1 METIKL
7 AIEGSIATVTLH
19 RPEHRNAMST
29 QMMEELRDVA
39 RKLTG
44 HTEIQAV
51 ILTGGKVFTAGA
63 DLTDSALANREPQPT
78 LLEMREILKLGPDMC
93 KAWEEIEAF
102 TIAAIEGYCV
112 GGGSALVA
120 GMDYRIA
127 AESAFFRLPEIG
139 LGINMSW
146 NSIPRLVSQLGPAR
160 AKQYVILG
168 QRIPAT
174 MALQWGLCE
183 ELAADGET
191 AERARDL
198 ADQICA
204 LPPLAVRMTK
214 QAINATANA
223 LHNATSFMDRDQY
236 LLAVQSEDFKEA
248 VTAFLEKRKPR
259 FYGK

>member
-102 TIAAIEGYCV
+102 TIAAITE
-112 GGGSALVA
+112 
-120 GMDYRIA
+120 
-127 AESAFFRLPEIG
+127 
-139 LGINMSW
+139 N
-146 NSIPRLVSQLGPAR
+146 
-160 AKQYVILG
+160 
-168 QRIPAT
+168 
-174 MALQWGLCE
+174 
-183 ELAADGET
+183 
-191 AERARDL
+191 
-198 ADQICA
+198 
-204 LPPLAVRMTK
+204 
-214 QAINATANA
+214 
-223 LHNATSFMDRDQY
+223 
-236 LLAVQSEDFKEA
+236 
-248 VTAFLEKRKPR
+248 
-259 FYGK
+259 